1 MFKKYKQTDFLS
13 GDIFLPMIQFA
24 IPLLFSTLFQQLYN
38 TIDTLIVGRT
48 LGEAALAAIG
58 ASSPIYDM
66 LIGFAL
72 GFGNGLAIVTA
83 RCFGSRDEKML
94 KDSAAA
100 AIVIGVAVVA
110 MITLL
115 SQVVLMPL
123 LQILHTPEEVIDE
136 AYRYISII
144 TRYTLVMFAYNLCA
158 GLLRAIGNSLMPLI
172 FLIIS
177 SFANIVLD
185 YVFIVV
191 MGRGLGGAAEATAI
205 AQGISVLLCLIYIA
219 KSVPILIPKKEN
231 FKVDMPLYKE
241 MTAQGFSTAFMMCFV
256 SIGSV
261 ILQSGINGLGY
272 LTIAA
277 HTAARK
283 LYSFCMMPF
292 TAMNQTVNTFVSQNY
307 GAGQAGRVRKA
318 MKYSYLYNAAV
329 TIIITIV
336 IWSFAPIMIRWIS
349 GSDEAVLLWNGTWY
363 LRVVAPCYFIL
374 GVLNNTRRA
383 LQAIGQK
390 ILPVFSS
397 VIELVGKIVF
407 TAYFI
412 PKMQYTAVIICEPV
426 IWCFMVVELLVVFWR
441 DPFIRGGGRYVAF
454 TILRAPEQRG
464 QVGCG

>member
-1 MFKKYKQTDFLS
+1 MFKKYKETDFLS
-13 GDIFLPMIQFA
+13 GEIFIPMIQFA
-24 IPLLFSTLFQQLYN
+24 IPVLFSALFQQLYN

-48 LGEAALAAIG
+48 LGETALAAIG
-58 ASSPIYDM
+58 AASPIYEL

-83 RCFGSRDEKML
+83 RCFGSRDERML

-100 AIVIGVAVVA
+100 SMVIGVTVVA
-110 MITLL
+110 VITLL
-115 SQVVLMPL
+115 SRVILMPL
-123 LQILHTPEEVIDE
+123 LHILHTPEEIINE

-144 TRYTLVMFAYNLCA
+144 TGFTLVMFAYNLCA
-158 GLLRAIGNSLMPLI
+158 GLLRAVGNSLMPLI

-177 SFANIVLD
+177 SVANIVLD
-185 YVFIVV
+185 YVFIVI
-191 MGRGLGGAAEATAI
+191 MGRGLGGAAEATVI
-205 AQGISVLLCLIYIA
+205 AQGISVLLCLVYIA
-219 KSVPILIPKKEN
+219 KSVPVLIPKKEN

-241 MTAQGFSTAFMMCFV
+241 MTAQGLSSAFMMCFV
-256 SIGSV
+256 SAGSV

-283 LYSFCMMPF
+283 LYTFCMMPF
-292 TAMNQTVNTFVSQNY
+292 TAMSQTVNTFVSQNY
-307 GAGQAGRVRKA
+307 GAKQPERIRKA
-318 MKYSYLYNAAV
+318 MKYSYLYAAV
-329 TIIITIV
+329 VTVLITGV
-336 IWSFAPIMIRWIS
+336 IWIFAPAMIHWIS
-349 GSDEAVLLWNGTWY
+349 GSDEPTLLQNGTLY

-390 ILPVFSS
+390 ILPVFSG
-397 VIELVGKIVF
+397 VIELIGKILF
-407 TAYFI
+407 TAVFI

-441 DPFIRGGGRYVAF
+441 DPFIREG
-454 TILRAPEQRG
+454 ILEKN
-464 QVGCG
+464 

>member
-1 MFKKYKQTDFLS
+1 MFKKYKKTDFLS

-100 AIVIGVAVVA
+100 AMVIGVAVVV

-123 LQILHTPEEVIDE
+123 LQILHTPEEVIVE

-219 KSVPILIPKKEN
+219 KAVPILIPKKEN

-307 GAGQAGRVRKA
+307 GAGQSGRIRKA

-349 GSDEAVLLWNGTWY
+349 GSDEEILLQNGTWY

-441 DPFIRGGGRYVAF
+441 DPFIREGKVTAKM
-454 TILRAPEQRG
+454 L
-464 QVGCG
+464 

>member
-123 LQILHTPEEVIDE
+123 LQILHTPEEVIGE

-219 KSVPILIPKKEN
+219 KAVTILIPKKEN

-283 LYSFCMMPF
+283 LFSFCMMPF

-307 GAGQAGRVRKA
+307 GAGQSGRIRIA

-336 IWSFAPIMIRWIS
+336 IWGFAPIMIRWIS
-349 GSDEAVLLWNGTWY
+349 GSDEEILLRNGTWY

-441 DPFIRGGGRYVAF
+441 DPFIRGGKM
-454 TILRAPEQRG
+454 EQ
-464 QVGCG
+464 QN

>member
-1 MFKKYKQTDFLS
+1 MFKKYKKTDFLS
-13 GDIFLPMIQFA
+13 GDIFLPMVQFA

-48 LGEAALAAIG
+48 LGETALAAIG
-58 ASSPIYDM
+58 AASPIYDL

-83 RCFGSRDEKML
+83 RCFGSQDEKKL

-100 AIVIGVAVVA
+100 AIVIGAVIVAV
-110 MITLL
+110 ITLL
-115 SQVVLMPL
+115 SQVILVPL
-123 LQILHTPEEVIDE
+123 LQILHTPAEVIEE
-136 AYRYISII
+136 AHQYISVI
-144 TRYTLVMFAYNLCA
+144 TRYTIVMFAYNLCA

-191 MGRGLGGAAEATAI
+191 MGRGLGGAAEATVI
-205 AQGISVLLCLIYIA
+205 AQGLSVVLCLIYVA
-219 KSVPILIPKKEN
+219 KAVHILIPKKEN

-241 MTAQGFSTAFMMCFV
+241 MTAQGFSSAFMMCFV

-272 LTIAA
+272 LIIAA

-283 LYSFCMMPF
+283 LYYFCMMPF
-292 TAMNQTVNTFVSQNY
+292 NAMSQTVNTFVSQNY
-307 GAGQAGRVRKA
+307 GAEQPGRIRKA
-318 MKYSYLYNAAV
+318 MKYSYLYSAAV
-329 TIIITIV
+329 TVIITIV
-336 IWSFAPIMIRWIS
+336 IWCFAPAMIRWIS
-349 GSDEAVLLWNGTWY
+349 GSDEEILLYNGTWY

-390 ILPVFSS
+390 ILPVFSG
-397 VIELVGKIVF
+397 VIELVGKILF

-412 PKMQYTAVIICEPV
+412 PKMQYTAVIICEPI

-441 DPFIRGGGRYVAF
+441 DPFIREGK
-454 TILRAPEQRG
+454 PE
-464 QVGCG
+464 

>member
-1 MFKKYKQTDFLS
+1 MFKKYKETDFLS
-13 GDIFLPMIQFA
+13 GEIFIPMIQFA
-24 IPLLFSTLFQQLYN
+24 IPVLFSALFQQLYN

-48 LGEAALAAIG
+48 LGETALAAIG
-58 ASSPIYDM
+58 AASPIYEL

-83 RCFGSRDEKML
+83 RCFGSRDERML

-100 AIVIGVAVVA
+100 SMVIGVTVVA
-110 MITLL
+110 VITLL
-115 SQVVLMPL
+115 SRVILMPL
-123 LQILHTPEEVIDE
+123 LHILHTPEEIINE

-144 TRYTLVMFAYNLCA
+144 TGFTLVMFAYNLCA
-158 GLLRAIGNSLMPLI
+158 GLLRAVGNSLMPLI

-177 SFANIVLD
+177 SVANIVLD
-185 YVFIVV
+185 YVFIVI
-191 MGRGLGGAAEATAI
+191 MGRGLGGAAEATVI
-205 AQGISVLLCLIYIA
+205 AQGISVLLCLVYIA
-219 KSVPILIPKKEN
+219 KSVPVLIPKKEN

-241 MTAQGFSTAFMMCFV
+241 MTAQGLSSAFMMCFV
-256 SIGSV
+256 SVGSV

-283 LYSFCMMPF
+283 LYTFCMMPF
-292 TAMNQTVNTFVSQNY
+292 TAMSQTVNTFVSQNY
-307 GAGQAGRVRKA
+307 GAKQPERIRKA
-318 MKYSYLYNAAV
+318 MKYSYLYAAV
-329 TIIITIV
+329 VTVLITGV
-336 IWSFAPIMIRWIS
+336 IWIFAPAMIHWIS
-349 GSDEAVLLWNGTWY
+349 GSDEPTLLQNGTLY

-390 ILPVFSS
+390 ILPVFSG
-397 VIELVGKIVF
+397 VIELIGKILF
-407 TAYFI
+407 TAVFI

-441 DPFIRGGGRYVAF
+441 DPFIREG
-454 TILRAPEQRG
+454 ILEKN
-464 QVGCG
+464 